1 MEIFSLNKYIIVTE
15 LVSNLLIQGKCF
27 KYYWG
32 ISHIVSR
39 TPSSFLQKPS
49 ITIGHD
55 KFFGVFFMV
64 QRRTV
69 IAL

>member
-55 KFFGVFFMV
+55 KFFWVFFMV
-64 QRRTV
+64 QREQ
-69 IAL
+69 

>member
-39 TPSSFLQKPS
+39 TPSSFSQKPS

-55 KFFGVFFMV
+55 KFFWVFFMV